1 MTSQEGKTQSLL
13 ACPECGIGWADCA
26 CVSSWSTPEEKEKR
40 DAEIRAIK
48 AEVYEKIEKRA
59 RPTKSFSKVVA
70 AFDSTL
76 LAELQERGGS
86 RGLSSYVVKL
96 FTTHSS
102 RKKVVSRQ
110 SSVVRVEQKVSLSF
124 PSYLAKRLELRAK
137 KESKNPSVVLVE
149 HCNKE
154 LAWER
159 SKD

>member
-110 SSVVRVEQKVSLSF
+110 SSVVRVEQKSHSASQATS
-124 PSYLAKRLELRAK
+124 PSAWNYERKREQ
-137 KESKNPSVVLVE
+137 ESVGCFGRTLQ
-149 HCNKE
+149 
-154 LAWER
+154 
-159 SKD
+159 